1 MGALRSAILRST
13 IRYRYERPPSD
24 DMQHLPFILSAE
36 AGVTPNGRTTANI
49 VIDKTA
55 VSTFMA
61 AFLLGA

>member
-1 MGALRSAILRST
+1 
-13 IRYRYERPPSD
+13 
-24 DMQHLPFILSAE
+24 MQHLPFILSAE

-55 VSTFMA
+55 VTTFMA